1 MTILAC
7 DELRAMPNVVPSA
20 YRGVAVTSVASP
32 ASHESIIRHFT
43 GREIYRRTRF
53 IVVREEAVGVWI
65 LAVERADPGPLFS
78 IATSVQVLAD
88 PSECAYVIAPE
99 IDTAVPSNLARTAI
113 DKAPNTKA
121 VVVEGRYAHVNFILN
136 PRPLRVRVTEVT
148 PPFPAKLFDQVSRLL
163 DVAEDLVPMIPH
175 LDVVTFDELAEQAP
189 SDNYLLPCRGSAV
202 QIDGAEMS
210 YLDERPERSDW
221 TLLGC
226 DRSLEIH
233 EWFYGDTPP
242 NVSMCP
248 RKRPDD
254 LTGPSLVKCCLI
266 EASIDV
272 EGGRVVVPWGASLE
286 QVKEGLRE
294 LARFW
299 EPTWA
304 PV

>member
-1 MTILAC
+1 MTTLTCA
-7 DELRAMPNVVPSA
+7 DLRAMPNVIPSA
-20 YRGVAVTSVASP
+20 YRGVAVTSIPSP
-32 ASHESIIRHFT
+32 ASYESIISHFT

-53 IVVREEAVGVWI
+53 IVVREEGVGVWI
-65 LAVERADPGPLFS
+65 LAVERADPEPLFS
-78 IATSVQVLAD
+78 VATSVQVLAE
-88 PSECAYVIAPE
+88 PGECAYVIEPE
-99 IDTAVPSNLARTAI
+99 IDTAVPSNLARIAI
-113 DKAPNTKA
+113 SRAPRAKA
-121 VVVEGRYAHVNFILN
+121 VVIEGRYSHVNFIIN
-136 PRPLRVRVTEVT
+136 PRPLNVRVTEVT

-163 DVAEDLVPMIPH
+163 DVAEDLVPMIAH
-175 LDVVTFDELAEQAP
+175 LDAVTFEDLAQQSP
-189 SDNYLLPCRGSAV
+189 SDEYLLPCRGSAV
-202 QIDGAEMS
+202 GIDGAKVS
-210 YLDERPERSDW
+210 YLDERPERSGW

-242 NVSMCP
+242 SVSICP

-254 LTGPSLVKCCLI
+254 LSGPSLVKCCLI
-266 EASIDV
+266 EASIDI

-286 QVKEGLRE
+286 QVKEGLRA

>member
-1 MTILAC
+1 MTTLTSA
-7 DELRAMPNVVPSA
+7 ELREMPNVVPNA
-20 YRGVAVTSVASP
+20 YRGVAVTSIASP
-32 ASHESIIRHFT
+32 ASRASIISHFT

-53 IVVREEAVGVWI
+53 IVVRETGVGVWI
-65 LAVERADPGPLFS
+65 LAVEHDDSLPLFS
-78 IATSVQVLAD
+78 AATSVEVLAE
-88 PSECAYVIAPE
+88 PSECAYIVAPE

-113 DKAPNTKA
+113 EKAPHARA
-121 VVVEGRYAHVNFILN
+121 VVIEGRYSHVNFIIN
-136 PRPLRVRVTEVT
+136 PRPLNIRVTEVT
-148 PPFPAKLFDQVSRLL
+148 PPLPAKLFDQVCRLL
-163 DVAEDLVPMIPH
+163 DVAEDLVPMVAH
-175 LDVVTFDELAEQAP
+175 LDAVAFEDLAKQSP
-189 SDNYLLPCRGSAV
+189 SNKYLLPCRGSAV
-202 QIDGAEMS
+202 HIAGAEMF
-210 YLDERPERSDW
+210 YLDERPERAEW

-233 EWFYGDTPP
+233 EWFYGDLPP
-242 NVSMCP
+242 NVSICP
-248 RKRPDD
+248 RKRPDG
-254 LTGPSLVKCCLI
+254 LSGPTLVKCCMI